1 MVDENVNVEEPKVE
15 TQATPEPVAQTDS
28 RPDMD
33 YEAVNAIK
41 QELSGY
47 RSQIEKQNEKLKE
60 LDRIKKAITGEDLT
74 TGMSEKEKERF
85 FQDLAE
91 NPTETIKR
99 ITKETAGETSRNEI
113 EELKAWKRQQELSQA
128 NASIMSNLRSRDGD
142 FDKVFS
148 NMGNYLSAEEIEHY
162 QQQADGFE
170 TAYAKAKMRMEI
182 DNKNK
187 QAQNQAATATAKGI
201 ANQTANSE
209 IPSSSGGRGEVEVDD
224 LDRRVNSAINE
235 GRWNKGDGYTELDA
249 DIFAKFQRDAYGIK
263 PKQ

>member
-1 MVDENVNVEEPKVE
+1 MVDENVNVEEPKVD
-15 TQATPEPVAQTDS
+15 TRATPEPIAQADS
-28 RPDMD
+28 RPEMD

-60 LDRIKKAITGEDLT
+60 LDRIKKAIVGEELT

-99 ITKETAGETSRNEI
+99 ITKETAGEARNSEI

-128 NASIMSNLRSRDGD
+128 NASIMSNLKASDSD

-148 NMGNYLSAEEIEHY
+148 NMGNYLTAEEISHY

-170 TAYAKAKMRMEI
+170 TAYAKARMRMEI

-187 QAQNQAATATAKGI
+187 QAQTQTATNTAKSI

-209 IPSSSGGRGEVEVDD
+209 IPSSSGGRGEVVVDD
-224 LDRRVNSAINE
+224 LDRRVNTAINE
-235 GRWNKGDGYTELDA
+235 GNWNKGDNFTELDA
-249 DIFAKFQRDAYGIK
+249 DIFAKFERDAYGIK
-263 PKQ
+263 PKR